1 MCIRDRRVT
10 VPWTDYEVDF
20 VRKLVSLYEHT
31 EERVFAAAR
40 SALDACLH
48 AIPKEHWGD
57 LVVPL
62 RRAIESTGAPSTPLA
77 GLCQHRGASPFVPVL
92 LHGLLQGTAEQREQG
107 ALGLADLVEKTTPDA
122 LKPFITAMVGPL
134 IRLCGDRHAPPV
146 KMAILT
152 SLHTMVQRVPLLVRP
167 FYPQL
172 QRSFQKA
179 LSDPA
184 SATVRSQAAHAL
196 GRLMGLQTRVEG
208 VVNELVSTLHRALA
222 EPDDTADAAATALA
236 CLLTHV
242 PHDKLSDGA
251 RASIAACL
259 HDAFHADE
267 EPREALKKALADV
280 LAALVRFDAHAAEPL
295 LSAQV
300 LLPAPVDV
308 HLAALCLR
316 ACMEQ
321 APDALYAIARP
332 PSLVSQLTAAWLSE
346 APSVA
351 RAARETREMLRRSR
365 PWNTD
370 DTVLSAL

>member
-1 MCIRDRRVT
+1 
-10 VPWTDYEVDF
+10 
-20 VRKLVSLYEHT
+20 
-31 EERVFAAAR
+31 
-40 SALDACLH
+40 
-48 AIPKEHWGD
+48 
-57 LVVPL
+57 
-62 RRAIESTGAPSTPLA
+62 
-77 GLCQHRGASPFVPVL
+77 
-92 LHGLLQGTAEQREQG
+92 
-107 ALGLADLVEKTTPDA
+107 
-122 LKPFITAMVGPL
+122 MVGPL

-236 CLLTHV
+236 CILAHV
-242 PHDKLSDGA
+242 AHDKLSDGA

-316 ACMEQ
+316 ACIEQ

-351 RAARETREMLRRSR
+351 RAARETREMIRRSR
-365 PWNTD
+365 PWNAD